1 MKITVLILSG
11 AQGAVLVLEISDF
24 RHMPW
29 VLTCFIILIDYTA
42 NKINLC
48 FINLCFI
55 SSHWAHDCRLY
66 EFLANNYYFDFD
78 IFSSTLLAQD
88 NHLVS
93 VPECRVTQTLQQHP
107 NPDVQR
113 HPQPLLTVYS
123 QDEVRDSP

>member
-55 SSHWAHDCRLY
+55 I
-66 EFLANNYYFDFD
+66 D
-78 IFSSTLLAQD
+78 ILPNVLIDGERAKQESCQGTGQCKEMHICLELEAELLVW
-88 NHLVS
+88 LK
-93 VPECRVTQTLQQHP
+93 C
-107 NPDVQR
+107 
-113 HPQPLLTVYS
+113 
-123 QDEVRDSP
+123 

>member
-48 FINLCFI
+48 FILLLSC
-55 SSHWAHDCRLY
+55 SSALLQRSRALDHPYPKITLELKLY
-66 EFLANNYYFDFD
+66 QA
-78 IFSSTLLAQD
+78 
-88 NHLVS
+88 
-93 VPECRVTQTLQQHP
+93 VTSFY
-107 NPDVQR
+107 R
-113 HPQPLLTVYS
+113 
-123 QDEVRDSP
+123 